1 MLRPCHAIFGLA
13 LSVVALP
20 CLAEET
26 QEPLVRARTGPAR
39 NAVVVVGDGMG
50 IPVVTAARIHA
61 WGPGGRLAMELPNV
75 ALVRTFSLDRMVAD
89 SAATATALFSGLRV
103 RSGTIGMTPP
113 TRRACSLAERSDG
126 SPNPNHPCGENAIPM
141 RSLADLAIRAGMAV
155 GVVTTSR
162 VTHATAAAFYAHVD
176 ERGDEPQ
183 IARQLVDIGDLSFVA
198 GGGRRFFVGRDDD
211 RDLLTE
217 LTERGYTV
225 VLTGGALRRVVS
237 ERAERIVALLDDDH
251 LPFEAERAASLSG
264 KVPDIAELT
273 DLAIRH
279 LSRHPGGYLLLVE
292 GGRIDHALHGNVA
305 RVALEETLALDA
317 SVAGARARTGD
328 DTLILVTA
336 DHGHPLALV
345 GYALVDDPVLGLAR
359 SAEGP
364 EARDAD
370 GDGKPDFARALDGKG
385 MTTLLFANGPGHG
398 DDGAA
403 REDPIE
409 LGEGVEGPR
418 YRQESGVPLRYSTHE
433 GSDVMASAVGP
444 GSESVRGFLDQTDLF
459 RIVRAALGL

>member
-317 SVAGARARTGD
+317 SVAGARA
-328 DTLILVTA
+328 
-336 DHGHPLALV
+336 H
-345 GYALVDDPVLGLAR
+345 
-359 SAEGP
+359 
-364 EARDAD
+364 
-370 GDGKPDFARALDGKG
+370 FARALDGKG